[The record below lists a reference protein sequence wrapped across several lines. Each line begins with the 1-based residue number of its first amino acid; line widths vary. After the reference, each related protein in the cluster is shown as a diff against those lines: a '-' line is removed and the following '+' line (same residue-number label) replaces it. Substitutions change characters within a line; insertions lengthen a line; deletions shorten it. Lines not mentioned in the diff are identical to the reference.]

1 MAEGS
6 MGRLESKAAIVTGG
20 AHGIGRAYCLGLA
33 KESAK
38 IAVVDLDLE
47 AAEEVAR
54 TIGEQGGEAVAIYA
68 DVSSEASTIAMA
80 ANAAEALGSVDILV
94 NNAAFA
100 RGADRVP
107 VADLTPDLF
116 NLVMDIKVG
125 GTFYCTKAFMEQI
138 TKQGEGGKI
147 VNISSSAGKRGSS
160 NTLAYNA
167 ANFAVV
173 GMTQSMAREFGPMGV
188 NVNCVCPGAVD
199 THRMDDLGRGDTW
212 TNMAANTPIGRN
224 GTDEEIGDFI
234 AYLCTEAASWIQGQ
248 SINLNGGTIM
258 EH

>member
-1 MAEGS
+1 
-6 MGRLESKAAIVTGG
+6 
-20 AHGIGRAYCLGLA
+20 
-33 KESAK
+33 
-38 IAVVDLDLE
+38 
-47 AAEEVAR
+47 
-54 TIGEQGGEAVAIYA
+54 
-68 DVSSEASTIAMA
+68 
-80 ANAAEALGSVDILV
+80 
-94 NNAAFA
+94 
-100 RGADRVP
+100 
-107 VADLTPDLF
+107 
-116 NLVMDIKVG
+116 
-125 GTFYCTKAFMEQI
+125 MEQI

-147 VNISSSAGKRGSS
+147 VNISSSAGKRGSP

-173 GMTQSMAREFGPMGV
+173 GMTQSMAKEFGPMGV

-212 TNMAANTPIGRN
+212 ENMASNTPIGRN

>member
-1 MAEGS
+1 MS
-6 MGRLESKAAIVTGG
+6 GR
-20 AHGIGRAYCLGLA
+20 
-33 KESAK
+33 
-38 IAVVDLDLE
+38 IAVVSGAAGAIGSAVCARLASDGDLVVGLDLIAGHGITVCDVSDE
-47 AAEEVAR
+47 NEVEGAFSDITRTHGTPTVLINAVGITGAGGIEEEDPATWRRILEVNLTSAYLCSR
-54 TIGEQGGEAVAIYA
+54 QVVGGMRNIGE
-68 DVSSEASTIAMA
+68 
-80 ANAAEALGSVDILV
+80 
-94 NNAAFA
+94 
-100 RGADRVP
+100 
-107 VADLTPDLF
+107 
-116 NLVMDIKVG
+116 
-125 GTFYCTKAFMEQI
+125 
-138 TKQGEGGKI
+138 GKI
-147 VNISSSAGKRGSS
+147 VNISSSAGKRGSP

-234 AYLCTEAASWIQGQ
+234 AYPCTEAASWIQGQ